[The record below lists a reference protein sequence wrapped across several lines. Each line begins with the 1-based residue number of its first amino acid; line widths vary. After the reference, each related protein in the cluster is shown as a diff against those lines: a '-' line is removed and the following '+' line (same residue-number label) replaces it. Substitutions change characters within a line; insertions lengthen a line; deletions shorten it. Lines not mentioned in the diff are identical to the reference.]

1 MAATMLTMGRVTRV
15 SFMSARL
22 LALVP
27 WVASCSGW
35 FATREPPAQPQPTVE
50 APAASEPAP
59 RTVVVRDPELE
70 QKLARSELLLLEK
83 QAQVEDLR
91 ARLDDARQEVVR
103 AMGRQQSQASRA
115 EAASAMA
122 EAEIALQSLTAAG
135 AGPGAQEVGRLLQ
148 LANAEFERQNYA
160 GAAYLAG
167 QAKGAAFSA
176 RGQPDSPDRGP
187 LRAGERPFA
196 SPLKL
201 KTTTGANVREGPGG
215 TFRILFTLPAGTS
228 VTAHSLT
235 DQWVRITDATGRAG
249 WIHQGLIGP
258 RP

>member
-15 SFMSARL
+15 NFMSARL
-22 LALVP
+22 LVVLP

-35 FATREPPAQPQPTVE
+35 PATREPPSQPQAPIE

-59 RTVVVRDPELE
+59 RAVVVRDPELE
-70 QKLARSELLLLEK
+70 QRLARAELLLLEK
-83 QAQVEDLR
+83 EAQVEDLR

-103 AMGRQQSQASRA
+103 AMARQQSQASRA
-115 EAASAMA
+115 EAASVMA
-122 EAEIALQSLTAAG
+122 EAEIAQQSLTAAG
-135 AGPGAQEVGRLLQ
+135 AGPGAQEVGRLLK

-167 QAKGAAFSA
+167 QAKGVAFSA
-176 RGQPDSPDRGP
+176 RGQPESTDRGA

-196 SPLKL
+196 SPLRL
-201 KTTTGANVREGPGG
+201 ATTTGANVREGPGG
-215 TFRILFTLPAGTS
+215 AFRVLFTLPAGTS